1 MTARMKGKVA
11 IVTGASSGIGRA
23 SAIRLGNEGA
33 AVVALAR
40 RKEALAET
48 VDEILRNGNRA
59 IAVAGD
65 ITDASEREEVFS
77 RTRSEFG
84 RLDVLV
90 NNAGITIEK
99 PIEDF
104 TLDEWDRVHDVNLRA
119 VFATTQLAVPML
131 RQGGGG
137 SVVQMASVHAFA
149 SRPNVS
155 PYAATR
161 GAIVAMTRQMAT
173 ELGRF
178 NIRVNALLPGATM
191 TEMLVQSAGLT
202 PDPEAHLAKLAQ
214 RHPLG
219 RLVQPEEVAG
229 AVLFLASDDSS
240 AITGTAIPVDCG
252 LLACL

>member
-1 MTARMKGKVA
+1 MKGKVA

-48 VDEILRNGNRA
+48 VDEIHRNGKRA

-65 ITDASEREEVFS
+65 ITDASVREEAFS

-90 NNAGITIEK
+90 NNAGITLEK
-99 PIEDF
+99 PIECF
-104 TLDEWDRVHDVNLRA
+104 TLDEWDRVHDVNLRV

-131 RQGGGG
+131 REGGGG

-178 NIRVNALLPGATM
+178 HIRVNALLPGATM

-219 RLVQPEEVAG
+219 RLVQPEEVAE